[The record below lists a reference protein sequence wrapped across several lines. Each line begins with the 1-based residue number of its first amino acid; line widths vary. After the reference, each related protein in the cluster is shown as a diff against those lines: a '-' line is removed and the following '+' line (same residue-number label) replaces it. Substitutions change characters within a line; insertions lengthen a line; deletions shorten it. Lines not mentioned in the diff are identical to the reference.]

1 MYGSEKRL
9 PFNGNQSCRKFNFVM
24 LIVDAVETTTTHASL
39 LCMKKQDLGS
49 LNVFV
54 ILVID
59 HVVAKRTRS
68 LILMRQLAMLM
79 GARLAFESIADAVL
93 RANSIHWVL
102 HHVRRNCGQW
112 IRTMVLRDK
121 LIKIV
126 ARGQRSFT
134 NLIAEISVCR

>member
-1 MYGSEKRL
+1 
-9 PFNGNQSCRKFNFVM
+9 M

-39 LCMKKQDLGS
+39 LCMKKLDLGS

-54 ILVID
+54 VLVID

-68 LILMRQLAMLM
+68 LILVRQLAMLM

-93 RANSIHWVL
+93 RANAVHRVL
-102 HHVRRNCGQW
+102 HHVWRNRGQW
-112 IRTMVLRDK
+112 IGTMVLRYE

-126 ARGQRSFT
+126 ARGQRSVA
-134 NLIAEISVCR
+134 NLIAEIAVCR